1 MTTLYSK
8 FGVSVKKLTD
18 SRYNIIFDE
27 KLDFMLDY
35 IFDSLTNKIDIAKDP
50 TVDTLLELD
59 NIKSVQTLPQFLLH
73 YPYGINFNITLKF
86 LEYLA
91 AQLFYLER
99 INKNIIFYDL
109 ESILII
115 NNKIPI
121 FVNSSLIFDI
131 VDDDKTIIDVPFTP
145 SDFVSPELSKIKT
158 LPYEVYYTCSY
169 YSLALLIYFLLFNK
183 HLNLKEY
190 DRDFA
195 PITGT
200 SMYWCLDRCLNEDP
214 RERIFLFI

>member
-8 FGVSVKKLTD
+8 FGISIKKLTD
-18 SRYNIIFDE
+18 DKYNIMFNE
-27 KLDFMLDY
+27 KLDFMFNY
-35 IFDSLTNKIDIAKDP
+35 IFDSLTDQIDITKDQ
-50 TVDTLLELD
+50 TIDTLLNLD
-59 NIKSVQTLPQFLLH
+59 NIHSIQTLPQFLLH

-121 FVNSSLIFDI
+121 FINSSLIFDI
-131 VDDDKTIIDVPFTP
+131 VDDKTIIDVPFTL
-145 SDFVSPELSKIKT
+145 SDFVAPELSKIKT

-190 DRDFA
+190 DQEFA
-195 PITGT
+195 PIAET
-200 SMYWCLDRCLNEDP
+200 SMYWCLNRCLNKDP